1 MDILSVILSG
11 RADSLGVTRA
21 VDTAV
26 WEGRLMQGLG
36 LSYDFSPL
44 LLDDC
49 TAADRQYYLNICL
62 GWKQTVNPNGSHM
75 PKHLLDDLIPVHMTL
90 LLGG

>member
-11 RADSLGVTRA
+11 RADGLGVTRA

-44 LLDDC
+44 LLDRLHSC
-49 TAADRQYYLNICL
+49 RSSVLPEHLSWMEI
-62 GWKQTVNPNGSHM
+62 NG
-75 PKHLLDDLIPVHMTL
+75 
-90 LLGG
+90 